1 MPVEDSRLS
10 GFYKLS
16 VAERREKVAQLSSLT
31 AEEIE
36 ALASHGE
43 LGEVAADRMIENVI
57 GTMSL
62 PVGVATNFVIDGNAY
77 LVPFCV
83 EESSI
88 VAAASNMAKRCLKNG
103 GFKTNNDNPVMI
115 GQIQI
120 LDVEDLSGQRGHSY
134 SEI

>member
-1 MPVEDSRLS
+1 MLCALITLIAGLFIKCKLVDHTEVAYTSRGSRLS
-10 GFYKLS
+10 GLQIISGRAKKGCSIIIPDSRRLS
-16 VAERREKVAQLSSLT
+16 V
-31 AEEIE
+31 
-36 ALASHGE
+36 ASHGE

-83 EESSI
+83 ESSI

-103 GFKTNNDNPVMI
+103 GFKTNNT
-115 GQIQI
+115 I
-120 LDVEDLSGQRGHSY
+120 L
-134 SEI
+134 